1 MLCGIPAQAWR
12 AQGSGILQAAKPL
25 REVGA
30 VLEGVA
36 RGFGIRVI
44 MTHLGPAR
52 RLGHPQLG
60 PPQCPRLGSHATA
73 AVGRERSLA
82 RLNPLRVTRQLHQR
96 RGQGRTLA
104 MGDHPAH
111 HGTTVDVEA
120 DTQVVIAPLARSLQ
134 LRDVP

>member
-1 MLCGIPAQAWR
+1 MRCGVPAQAWR
-12 AQGSGILQAAKPL
+12 AQGSGLRPAAKPL

-36 RGFGIRVI
+36 RGFGLRVI
-44 MTHLGPAR
+44 MTQLGPAR

-60 PPQCPRLGSHATA
+60 PPQCPRRGSHATA
-73 AVGRERSLA
+73 AVGRERSWA
-82 RLNPLRVTRQLHQR
+82 RLHPLRVTRQLQQR

-111 HGTTVDVEA
+111 RGTPVDVED
-120 DTQVVIAPLARSLQ
+120 DTPGGIAPLARSLP